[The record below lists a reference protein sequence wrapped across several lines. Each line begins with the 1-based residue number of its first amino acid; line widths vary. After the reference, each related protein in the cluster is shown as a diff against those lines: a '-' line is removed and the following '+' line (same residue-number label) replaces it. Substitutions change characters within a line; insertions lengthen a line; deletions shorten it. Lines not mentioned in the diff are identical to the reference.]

1 VAAERARRSIARRIY
16 PNFITTGV
24 SMCPHMEV
32 RMLFLPAERFILTII
47 ATLLLLGG
55 ILIVVKGVEIDFTG
69 YAGLASIGISSLA
82 LGQYYRLFRPDIRIS
97 ATLTAAGLF
106 LIFSMAGSI
115 FNYMLLPIRFVP
127 IDAYLSR
134 IDAAFGFD
142 WPSFVMWIATYP
154 LFGDLLRLVY
164 FSSLPQLVLVI
175 LVLGFFVDIATL
187 HRFLLTGILGAL
199 LSILCWSFFP
209 SFGASSVYQLPQTVL
224 QAMPIAVGPTYGA
237 ELVRL
242 GQEGV
247 SYLTPRNV
255 LGLIGF
261 PSFHTVMACMS
272 VCFVTRIRF
281 VFWPLAVVNLVM
293 VPAILVQ
300 GGHHLSDVFGGVAI
314 FCIAYVLA
322 GNVLR
327 QKNTVAVEVASLAVK

>member
-1 VAAERARRSIARRIY
+1 
-16 PNFITTGV
+16 
-24 SMCPHMEV
+24 
-32 RMLFLPAERFILTII
+32 MLFLPAERFILTLI
-47 ATLLLLGG
+47 ATLLFLGG
-55 ILIVVKGVEIDFTG
+55 ILIVMKGVKVDFAA
-69 YAGLASIGISSLA
+69 YAGLASIGASSLA
-82 LGQYYRLFRPDIRIS
+82 LGQYYRRFRPDTRIS
-97 ATLTAAGLF
+97 ATLTATGLF

-115 FNYMLLPIRFVP
+115 FNYMLLPTHFAPVDP
-127 IDAYLSR
+127 FLSR
-134 IDAAFGFD
+134 IDAMLGFD
-142 WPSFVMWIATYP
+142 WPSFVTRISLYP
-154 LFGDLLRLVY
+154 VLGDLLRLVY
-164 FSSLPQLVLVI
+164 FSSLPQLILVI
-175 LVLGFFVDIATL
+175 LVLGMSGDEATL
-187 HRFLLTGILGAL
+187 HRFLLTGIIGAL

-209 SFGASSVYQLPQTVL
+209 SFGASSMHEVPDTVL
-224 QAMPIAVGPTYGA
+224 QAMPIAVGPAYGA

-272 VCFVTRIRF
+272 VCFLARVRF
-281 VFWPLAVVNLVM
+281 LFWPVAAVNLVM

-300 GGHHLSDVFGGVAI
+300 GGHHLTDVFGGVAI

-327 QKNTVAVEVASLAVK
+327 QRNAMAVSIASPATK